1 MPSIAYL
8 VSRFPTTTE
17 TFWLRE
23 LDEIDSQD
31 CFKLDLY
38 SLFPSG
44 EKSQHNRSEKWLSR
58 HKRARPSVSAFL
70 YWVVRRPLRLITS
83 FIMISEGYW
92 AEPKNLLKAWATF
105 CLSLDLAKQMR
116 HNRVGHIHA
125 HFVSWP
131 LLAAWTIER
140 LAGISY
146 STTAHSSDFRISQA
160 FLRQKF
166 ARAQF
171 IVSISETNR
180 QFLLP
185 YAGERPVVVI
195 RQGLPLDL
203 FPYKSRT
210 LSPTGTWRIISVASL
225 LPVKGQRY
233 LIEALAEGGMAD
245 FTLDLV
251 GAGGDEEDLRQLV
264 ADLSLE
270 ERVCFHGR
278 LNEEEVSAL
287 LDEGDIFALTS
298 IAAPDGK
305 IEGLPVA
312 LMEAMASGL
321 PVVASEIGSIPE
333 LVKPGQTG
341 RLAVPGDKE
350 DIARCLR
357 DVVARAGESGLLAE
371 AGRELIEQDY
381 DVVLSSRQLA
391 DRLDQCLGS
400 TPVDGAVEA
409 DALDLSLIVPIY
421 NESDYIE
428 QLITDIRSQ
437 DFTGSW
443 EVLLVDGRSSD
454 DTRAKIKQLTAS
466 DTLFRLID
474 NPERTTPYALNYG
487 LAAAR
492 GAVIARMDAHSSYPS
507 NYLSECYQRLLLG
520 DVAWVAGP
528 FIAAGQDRWSRR
540 ITLAMNSRLGIGS
553 AQFRRSLDQEIE
565 TNTAF
570 CGLMRKTTLLS
581 LGGWD
586 EDWRFNQDA
595 ELAARVRK
603 AGGKIVCLPGLDC
616 AYQPR
621 NSLSKLAQQYFR
633 YGLYRMKTIARHSDA
648 LSEAHLLPPAVAL
661 AGLCSVAG
669 SLRRPAR
676 LGLGLWLLAL
686 LSSLWP
692 LRKKANSFSD
702 LLTVPICLAVMHLS
716 WGLGALLGMIRFWP
730 GMRGR
735 R

>member
-1 MPSIAYL
+1 MPSLAYL

-23 LDEIDSQD
+23 LDEMNQQD
-31 CFKLDLY
+31 RFQLSLY
-38 SLFPSG
+38 SLFPSD
-44 EKSQHNRSEKWLSR
+44 EQACHNRSERWLSR
-58 HKRARPSVSAFL
+58 HRRARLSTTALL
-70 YWVVRRPLRLITS
+70 YWIVRRPLRLMTS
-83 FIMISEGYW
+83 LIMVSEGYW
-92 AEPKNLLKAWATF
+92 SEPKNLVKAWATF
-105 CLSLDLAKQMR
+105 LFSLDLARQMR
-116 HNRVGHIHA
+116 RERVGHIHA

-146 STTAHSSDFRISQA
+146 STTAHSSDFRLSQA

-166 ARAQF
+166 SRAQF

-185 YAGERPVVVI
+185 YAGKRPVVVI
-195 RQGLPLDL
+195 RQGLPLEL
-203 FPYKSRT
+203 FPYKRHN
-210 LSPTGTWRIISVASL
+210 LAAEGPWRIISVASL
-225 LPVKGQRY
+225 LPVKGQRH
-233 LIEALAEGGMAD
+233 LIEALAEEGLGN

-251 GAGGDEEDLRQLV
+251 GAGPEEEELRRLV
-264 ADLSLE
+264 INLSLE
-270 ERVCFHGR
+270 KRVRFHGR

-287 LDEGDIFALTS
+287 LGESDIFALTS

-321 PVVASEIGSIPE
+321 PVVASDIGSIPE

-341 RLAVPGDKE
+341 RLAVAGDKK
-350 DIARCLR
+350 DIARHL
-357 DVVARAGESGLLAE
+357 VEVAARADQSQSLAA
-371 AGRELIEQDY
+371 AGRQLIEQDY
-381 DVVLSSRQLA
+381 DVVSSSQRLA
-391 DRLDQCLGS
+391 DRLQHCLSS
-400 TPVDGAVEA
+400 TPIDGAVESEEI
-409 DALDLSLIVPIY
+409 DLSLIVPIY
-421 NESDYIE
+421 NESNYIE
-428 QLITDIRSQ
+428 QLISDIRGQ
-437 DFTGSW
+437 DFAGSW

-466 DTLFRLID
+466 DPLFRLID
-474 NPERTTPYALNYG
+474 NPERTTPYALNHG

-492 GAVIARMDAHSSYPS
+492 GAAIARMDAHSSYPAH
-507 NYLSECYQRLLLG
+507 YLSSCYERLLMG

-528 FIAAGQDRWSRR
+528 FIAAGQDGWSRR

-553 AQFRRSLDQEIE
+553 AQFRRSLDREIE

-570 CGLMRKTTLLS
+570 CGLLRKTTLLD

-633 YGLYRMKTIARHSDA
+633 YGLYRMKTVARHNDA
-648 LSEAHLLPPAVAL
+648 LSAAHLLPPGIAL
-661 AGLCSVAG
+661 AAICSVAG
-669 SLRRPAR
+669 PLRRPAR
-676 LGLGLWLLAL
+676 LGLGLWLVAL
-686 LSSLWP
+686 ISSIWP
-692 LRKKANSFSD
+692 LRRRADSLGD
-702 LLTVPICLAVMHLS
+702 LLAVPLCLAVMHLS
-716 WGLGALLGMIRFWP
+716 WGLGALLGVIRFWP